1 MSETIVEEYSGS
13 ARRGPE
19 NYSADGEHMR
29 IILVKE
35 NGETEELF
43 KGKEFDANV
52 FRERMKRRGFRPY
65 VDSIS
70 RKKDGTYQLDSIIRM

>member
-13 ARRGPE
+13 ATRSSE
-19 NYSADGEHMR
+19 NVSGDTEHMR

-43 KGKEFDANV
+43 RGKAFNAVV
-52 FRERMKRRGFRPY
+52 FQDRMKKY
-65 VDSIS
+65 NQKSYIDSIV
-70 RKKDGTYQLDSIIRM
+70 KKEDGSYELRM